1 MTSKRFF
8 AFRGP
13 ETTYGD
19 GATSGTW
26 YKIRATGIGDPVN
39 RNPAFEEALD
49 ISVPTYAVG
58 GPYNVNGTVDALLRF
73 DSFGPLFSSLLGAS
87 NAGKYYLTDTPQSY
101 AFLIGDDQAS
111 VGGVQTGAQTKYFG
125 CGISSMEFT
134 FAVREFV
141 RVRMT
146 WIGQKAQNVAATGDF
161 VDPAWYVDPTS
172 DNAAVYYNAV
182 IKLGTDEY
190 LTAKNVTL
198 RLDRKFDTDYH
209 YIGSPLLQGLY
220 MNGQTELGGSMTLGA
235 GEWNTLKNVMTGG
248 NDDAITTSASNITHV
263 GTDTLNE
270 LISTPMQ
277 IDLFDKDGVAV
288 GRFVAG
294 SCVFAESNRSV
305 TGRNQW
311 DKTVNYRVI
320 VPTSTDFYIEPL

>member
-1 MTSKRFF
+1 MTSTRFF

-13 ETTYGD
+13 ETVYGD
-19 GATSGTW
+19 GATGETW

-73 DSFGPLFSSLLGAS
+73 GGFEPLFGSLLGAS
-87 NAGKYYLTDTPQSY
+87 NGGKYYLTDTPQSY

-111 VGGVQTGAQTKYFG
+111 VGGVQTGAQTSYYG

-146 WIGQKAQNVAATGDF
+146 WIGQKAQAATTGAF
-161 VDPAWYVDPTS
+161 VEPEWYVSPTT

-182 IKLGTDEY
+182 IKVDGTP

-198 RLDRKFDTDYH
+198 RIDRKFDTDYH

-220 MNGQTELGGSMTLGA
+220 MNGQTELGGSMTLGS
-235 GEWNTLKNVMTGG
+235 GEWTTLKNVMTGG
-248 NDDAITTSASNITHV
+248 NESAITTPTTNITAV
-263 GTDTLNE
+263 GTDSLNE
-270 LISTPMQ
+270 LDTAPME
-277 IDLFDKDGVAV
+277 IDLFDKNGVAV

-294 SCVFAESNRSV
+294 TCVFSESNRSV

-311 DKTVNYRVI
+311 DKTVNYRII
-320 VPTSTDFYIEPL
+320 VPTSTDFYIEPQ